1 MYNNALVSFAAQIHV
16 CSIHLDRDC
25 MHHKLAAHHPLS
37 QHILYRLTADEYL
50 QAEK

>member
-1 MYNNALVSFAAQIHV
+1 MYNNALVSFSAQIYV

-37 QHILYRLTADEYL
+37 QHILYRLTAHEYL
-50 QAEK
+50 HAEK